1 MTKRKAIRTHDDKRG
16 FYADQKP
23 YPKLAGLDRYRR
35 NPDAD
40 RRAYGQAV
48 LSAIRALQAR
58 ELARELPSH
67 PCPCASGVWDS
78 DGQAILRA
86 VRAQNRRA

>member
-1 MTKRKAIRTHDDKRG
+1 MAKQIRTYDDMNG
-16 FYADQKP
+16 FYANHKV
-23 YPKLAGLDRYRR
+23 YPHLTGLDRYRR
-35 NPDAD
+35 NPDSD

-48 LSAIRALQAR
+48 MAAIRALQAR
-58 ELARELPSH
+58 ELARELPTH
-67 PCPCASGVWDS
+67 PCPCASGVWAS

>member
-1 MTKRKAIRTHDDKRG
+1 MAKHRHNDG
-16 FYADQKP
+16 PQ
-23 YPKLAGLDRYRR
+23 YPHLAGLDRYRR

-40 RRAYGQAV
+40 RRAYGAAV

-78 DGQAILRA
+78 DGAKILAA
-86 VRAQNRRA
+86 VRAQNRRG

>member
-1 MTKRKAIRTHDDKRG
+1 MAKRKTYTDP
-16 FYADQKP
+16 YADQKS
-23 YPKLAGLDRYRR
+23 YPTLAGLNCYRR
-35 NPDAD
+35 DPDPD

-48 LSAIRALQAR
+48 MAAIRALQAR

-67 PCPCASGVWDS
+67 PCPCASGVWAS
-78 DGQAILRA
+78 DGQEILRA

>member
-1 MTKRKAIRTHDDKRG
+1 MAKHRHKDG
-16 FYADQKP
+16 PQ
-23 YPKLAGLDRYRR
+23 YPHLAGLDRYRR

-48 LSAIRALQAR
+48 LSAIRALQRR
-58 ELARELPSH
+58 ELQRAAPSH
-67 PCPCASGVWDS
+67 PCPCASGVWES

>member
-1 MTKRKAIRTHDDKRG
+1 MAKQIRTYDDM
-16 FYADQKP
+16 KP
-23 YPKLAGLDRYRR
+23 YPHLAGLDRYRR

-58 ELARELPSH
+58 ELARVLPSH
-67 PCPCASGVWDS
+67 PCPCASGVWAS
-78 DGQAILRA
+78 DGHEILRA
-86 VRAQNRRA
+86 VRAQNRKA

>member
-1 MTKRKAIRTHDDKRG
+1 MAKHRHKDG
-16 FYADQKP
+16 PQ

-35 NPDAD
+35 DPNVD
-40 RRAYGQAV
+40 RHAYGQAV

-67 PCPCASGVWDS
+67 PCPCASGTWES
-78 DGQAILRA
+78 DGRKILAA
-86 VRAQNRRA
+86 VRQQNRRA

>member
-1 MTKRKAIRTHDDKRG
+1 MAKRKSKLNPD
-16 FYADQKP
+16 
-23 YPKLAGLDRYRR
+23 YPNLAGLDRYRR
-35 NPDAD
+35 ASNPD
-40 RRAYGQAV
+40 RREYGQAV
-48 LSAIRALQAR
+48 LAAIRALQRR

-78 DGQAILRA
+78 DGHAILRA

>member
-1 MTKRKAIRTHDDKRG
+1 MAKRKKTI
-16 FYADQKP
+16 ADRDAPENQKP
-23 YPKLAGLDRYRR
+23 YPKLPGLDRYGRA
-35 NPDAD
+35 PDPD

-67 PCPCASGVWDS
+67 PCPCASGVWAS
-78 DGQAILRA
+78 DGQEILRA
-86 VRAQNRRA
+86 VRAQNRRG

>member
-1 MTKRKAIRTHDDKRG
+1 MAKRKKTSPDPH
-16 FYADQKP
+16 ADQKP
-23 YPKLAGLDRYRR
+23 YPHLAGLDRYRR
-35 NPDAD
+35 DPDPD

-58 ELARELPSH
+58 ELARELPTH
-67 PCPCASGVWDS
+67 PCPCASGTWES

>member
-1 MTKRKAIRTHDDKRG
+1 MAKRKKSIADPH
-16 FYADQKP
+16 ADQKS
-23 YPKLAGLDRYRR
+23 YPTLAGLDRYRR

-40 RRAYGQAV
+40 RRAYGAAV

-67 PCPCASGVWDS
+67 PCPCASGVWAS

>member
-1 MTKRKAIRTHDDKRG
+1 MTKRKKTIADPYG
-16 FYADQKP
+16 DQKS
-23 YPKLAGLDRYRR
+23 YPHLTGLDRYRR
-35 NPDAD
+35 DPDAD
-40 RRAYGQAV
+40 RRAYGAAV

-58 ELARELPSH
+58 ELARELPTH
-67 PCPCASGVWDS
+67 PCPCASGTWES

>member
-1 MTKRKAIRTHDDKRG
+1 MARSKKIDDKHFG
-16 FYADQKP
+16 PA
-23 YPKLAGLDRYRR
+23 YPTLAGLDKYRR

-48 LSAIRALQAR
+48 MAAIRALQAR

-67 PCPCASGVWDS
+67 PCPCASGVWAS
-78 DGQAILRA
+78 DGHEILRA

>member
-1 MTKRKAIRTHDDKRG
+1 MAKRKKSI
-16 FYADQKP
+16 ADPHGDQKTKP
-23 YPKLAGLDRYRR
+23 YPTLAGLDRYRR
-35 NPDAD
+35 APDPD

-58 ELARELPSH
+58 ELARELPTH
-67 PCPCASGVWDS
+67 PCPCASGVWES

-86 VRAQNRRA
+86 VRAQNRRG

>member
-1 MTKRKAIRTHDDKRG
+1 MAKRKTKTIGPIDTT
-16 FYADQKP
+16 P
-23 YPKLAGLDRYRR
+23 LYPTLAGLDRYRR
-35 NPDAD
+35 NPDPD

-48 LSAIRALQAR
+48 MAAVRALQAR

-67 PCPCASGVWDS
+67 PCPCASGVWAS

>member
-1 MTKRKAIRTHDDKRG
+1 MAKRKTKTIGPIDNT
-16 FYADQKP
+16 P
-23 YPKLAGLDRYRR
+23 LYPTLAGLDRYRR
-35 NPDAD
+35 ASDPD

-48 LSAIRALQAR
+48 MAAIRALQAR

-67 PCPCASGVWDS
+67 PCPCASGVWAS
-78 DGQAILRA
+78 DGQEILRA

>member
-1 MTKRKAIRTHDDKRG
+1 MAKRKKTIADPH
-16 FYADQKP
+16 ADQKS
-23 YPKLAGLDRYRR
+23 YPTLAGLDRYRR

-48 LSAIRALQAR
+48 MAAIRALQAR
-58 ELARELPSH
+58 ELARELPTH
-67 PCPCASGVWDS
+67 PCPCASGIWDA

>member
-1 MTKRKAIRTHDDKRG
+1 MAKRKKTIADPYG
-16 FYADQKP
+16 DQKP

-58 ELARELPSH
+58 ELARKLPTH
-67 PCPCASGVWDS
+67 PCPCASGVWES

>member
-1 MTKRKAIRTHDDKRG
+1 MAKRKTTIADPHG
-16 FYADQKP
+16 DQKP
-23 YPKLAGLDRYRR
+23 YPHLAGLDRYRR
-35 NPDAD
+35 APDPD
-40 RRAYGQAV
+40 RRAYGAAV

-67 PCPCASGVWDS
+67 PCPCASGVWAS
-78 DGQAILRA
+78 DGQEILRA

>member
-1 MTKRKAIRTHDDKRG
+1 MAKRKSYIDPD
-16 FYADQKP
+16 ADENQKP
-23 YPKLAGLDRYRR
+23 YPKLAGLDKYRR

-48 LSAIRALQAR
+48 MGAIRALQAR

-67 PCPCASGVWDS
+67 ACPCASGVWAS
-78 DGQAILRA
+78 DGQEILRA

>member
-1 MTKRKAIRTHDDKRG
+1 MAKRKTTIDDPHG
-16 FYADQKP
+16 DQKTKP
-23 YPKLAGLDRYRR
+23 YPTLAGLDRYRR

-40 RRAYGQAV
+40 RRAYGAAV

-67 PCPCASGVWDS
+67 PCPCASGVWAS
-78 DGQAILRA
+78 DGQEILRA
-86 VRAQNRRA
+86 VRQQNRRA